1 MLYPNLLGQKAA
13 RKLTNEQMAE
23 ILGVSRQTFE
33 AKLKSGR
40 FTPEE
45 CKRFTHYFK
54 KPFEYLFATDEEI
67 DKTA

>member
-1 MLYPNLLGQKAA
+1 MP
-13 RKLTNEQMAE
+13 
-23 ILGVSRQTFE
+23 
-33 AKLKSGR
+33 LKIETM
-40 FTPEE
+40 TPEE